1 MIAIKQ
7 AKIVLLALILSAVLA
22 SCGQGA
28 NGATSAQNTNS
39 SQADD
44 VVVKE
49 IFADATELSVNP
61 LTGEE
66 LADGIENGTRPIAI
80 MVNNSKV
87 SLPQRGI
94 AGANAV
100 VEMSTEGGITR
111 LMAMYANPSEVPQV
125 GSVRSARDQHLQF
138 AMPVNAITV
147 HIGTSIYANNL
158 LNTYGYKTIDGHYQG
173 TTSFW
178 FDELRAT
185 SRANEHCWYTDAALI
200 AAGVQREQLP
210 TTGASYT
217 LVNFKAPDENAVMP
231 SGGDAPN
238 VSFNFSDTNTAQFVY
253 DSATG
258 TYKKFVFS
266 AEHRDEEGEQLS
278 FSNVLVL
285 FAQVGLKDDEYC
297 LDYNLSAGTG
307 YYFTSGKYEQIIWEK
322 GNPEQPLIIKDV
334 NGNIYNINTGK
345 TYIGVAA
352 NEQAQSLVF
361 DFNAAS

>member
-1 MIAIKQ
+1 MVFIKQ
-7 AKIVLLALILSAVLA
+7 AKIFLLALVLCLTFA
-22 SCGQGA
+22 SCGQSAGNNA
-28 NGATSAQNTNS
+28 NAQSNNS
-39 SQADD
+39 SSSDT

-49 IFADATELSVNP
+49 IFADAVELSVNP

-66 LADGIENGTRPIAI
+66 LASGVENGTRPIAI

-87 SLPQRGI
+87 SLPQRGV
-94 AGANAV
+94 AQAHAV
-100 VEMSTEGGITR
+100 VEMATEGGITR
-111 LMAMYANPSEVPQV
+111 LMAMYADPASVPQV

-138 AMPVNAITV
+138 AMPTNAITV

-185 SRANEHCWYTDAALI
+185 TRANEHCWYTDAALI
-200 AAGVQREQLP
+200 AAGIEREQLP

-217 LVNFKAPDENAVMP
+217 LVNFKSADENAIMP

-238 VSFNFSDTNTAQFVY
+238 VSFSFSDTNTAQFVY
-253 DSATG
+253 DSSTG

-266 AEHRDEEGEQLS
+266 AEHRDEEGDQLS

-285 FAQVGLKDDEYC
+285 FAQIGLKDDEYC
-297 LDYNLSAGTG
+297 LDYNLSGGSG
-307 YYFTSGKYEQIIWEK
+307 YYFTSGKYEQITWEK
-322 GNPEQPLIIKDV
+322 GNPEDPLIIKDV
-334 NGNIYNINTGK
+334 NGNVYNINTGK
-345 TYIGVAA
+345 TYIGIAP
-352 NEQAQSLVF
+352 NERAQSLVF
-361 DFNAAS
+361 DFNAVS